1 MIASRVLQADTQRK
15 KATRE
20 GKSAKIA
27 KRIPIVRNKEE
38 IHRVT
43 RVKKEQ
49 HRQKV
54 QRFVTRVTLENICIP
69 QKKKKNA
76 KDVLR
81 GK

>member
-43 RVKKEQ
+43 RVKKDQ

-54 QRFVTRVTLENICIP
+54 QRFVAPAKQENICIP
-69 QKKKKNA
+69 PTESQIVKI
-76 KDVLR
+76 VLR
-81 GK
+81 EK